1 MSTYGLPVLYVLLMW
16 WVSTGVVLYLDGL
29 PRRTHRWSLLGA
41 TAVALVALYGLTL
54 SSREVSVSGAFV
66 AFTGAMLVWGWLEL
80 SFLTGIATGP
90 RKHSCA
96 ESCAGWRHF
105 LHAVEAILYHE
116 LALIGGAALIAVATW
131 DRPNEVGIWTFLIL
145 WGMRASAKLNLF
157 LGVRNLSE
165 EFLPEQLQ
173 YLKSFFSCK
182 PMNLLFPV
190 SVTVSTVIGTLLL
203 QVALAD
209 DATAFEVAGFTLL
222 ATLMGLA
229 VLEHWF
235 LVLPV
240 PANELWRWGLRWR
253 TMDKRFK
260 ARRGDELK
268 LEIAERTALL
278 QPEPI
283 AVCGAE
289 RDREHDT
296 TRGGWRR
303 D

>member
-1 MSTYGLPVLYVLLMW
+1 MSTFGLPVLYVLLMW

-29 PRRTHRWSLLGA
+29 PRRTHYWSLLGA

-54 SSREVSVSGAFV
+54 SSTEVSVSGAFV
-66 AFTGAMLVWGWLEL
+66 AFTGAVLVWGWLEL
-80 SFLTGIATGP
+80 SFLTGIVTGP

-96 ESCAGWRHF
+96 ENCAGWRHF

-131 DRPNEVGIWTFLIL
+131 DRPNEVGVWTFLIL

-209 DATAFEVAGFTLL
+209 DATAFEVAAFTLL

-240 PANELWRWGLRWR
+240 PANELWRWGLRSR

-260 ARRGDELK
+260 ARRADELK

-283 AVCGAE
+283 AVRRAE
-289 RDREHDT
+289 LDREHDT